1 MCALHIPGAYFAIDC
16 LLNVEC
22 TCILEQV
29 WKITNI
35 LFPSLF
41 FNPPTIQI
49 NKCTPENEETEIFVL
64 ITITLLLPDSDFQK
78 KPEK

>member
-29 WKITNI
+29 WEITIISI
-35 LFPSLF
+35 LSLF
-41 FNPPTIQI
+41 FNLPTI
-49 NKCTPENEETEIFVL
+49 NKCTHENEETEIYGL

-78 KPEK
+78 KPKK

>member
-1 MCALHIPGAYFAIDC
+1 
-16 LLNVEC
+16 
-22 TCILEQV
+22 
-29 WKITNI
+29 
-35 LFPSLF
+35 LF
-41 FNPPTIQI
+41 FNPPTIKI